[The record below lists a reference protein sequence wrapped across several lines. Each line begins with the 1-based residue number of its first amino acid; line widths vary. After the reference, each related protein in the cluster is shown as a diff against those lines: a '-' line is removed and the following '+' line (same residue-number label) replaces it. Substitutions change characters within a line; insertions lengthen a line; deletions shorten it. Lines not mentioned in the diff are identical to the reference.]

1 MLSSADPALLAQLV
15 IFGGLAVGLGLGA
28 VGQASRFCIR
38 GAIADWVIFRGP
50 ARLVSWLLAI
60 GVGAVCIQGLISAGL
75 LDAGRTVAWSDRL
88 AWLSYLVGGTLF
100 GYGMILS
107 GGCPQRCLVKAGAGN
122 LKAAASLVVLA
133 IVALMTLRGAFAGLR
148 TQYLDNVSLALA
160 GPQDLGGIL
169 SRVTAL
175 DAGALRWTLSA
186 LLLSAAATYAW
197 RVRRMLDP
205 AHWVGGIAVG
215 LLLAAA
221 FLVTGSIGF
230 VAEHPQTL
238 EPAWLGTQSRRP
250 EGLSFSAPLAGALD
264 LLTMWTD
271 RATVLTFGVAM
282 MVGVLVGSHLSA
294 RWRGEFRM
302 ESFKT
307 PKELASHT
315 GGAVLMGFGGVTA
328 LGCSVGNGVTGLAL
342 LSVGSALAVAGIVV
356 GAWLA
361 LAIQNWRSEA
371 ESEPASTA
379 RLAPARPG

>member
-1 MLSSADPALLAQLV
+1 MLSSAHPALLAQLV
-15 IFGGLAVGLGLGA
+15 IVGGLAVGLALGA
-28 VGQASRFCIR
+28 VGQATRFCIR

-50 ARLVSWLLAI
+50 ARLVSWLLAVGI
-60 GVGAVCIQGLISAGL
+60 GAVCLQGLISVGL

-88 AWLSYLVGGTLF
+88 GWLSYLVGGTLF

-107 GGCPQRCLVKAGAGN
+107 GGCPQRCLVKAGAGS
-122 LKAAASLVVLA
+122 LKAAVSLVVLA
-133 IVALMTLRGAFAGLR
+133 IVALMTVRGALAGFR
-148 TQYLDNVSLALA
+148 TEYLDSVSLALA

-186 LLLSAAATYAW
+186 LLLGAVATYAW

-205 AHWVGGIAVG
+205 GHWVGGIAVG

-221 FLVTGSIGF
+221 FLVTGGIGF
-230 VAEHPQTL
+230 IAEHPETL

-264 LLTMWTD
+264 LLTMWSD
-271 RATVLTFGVAM
+271 RATVLTFGVAL

-294 RWRGEFRM
+294 RWRGEFRL
-302 ESFKT
+302 ESFTT
-307 PKELASHT
+307 PNELASHA

-328 LGCSVGNGVTGLAL
+328 LGCSLGNGVTGLAL
-342 LSVGSALAVAGIVV
+342 LSVGSALAVAGIIA

-361 LAIQNWRSEA
+361 LAAQTRLSEA
-371 ESEPASTA
+371 EASRA
-379 RLAPARPG
+379 ALASAHSG